1 MREDGEITCYEE
13 RARELGALISLVNG
27 AIYEIEEDDPQF
39 SAVRSIV
46 EELGPAR
53 AFVVVLLIALV
64 SYRLPVRGEEWWSC
78 LARLAEE
85 EPPGSLEPG
94 DVEGFIEKFLK
105 VCGRG
110 SMLAQRMR
118 RVRRALRGAG
128 GLIFMVA
135 ADIKSFPGSL
145 GKLQLSLARA
155 LGQRPD
161 AKTIA
166 FSVKMGYYVARAAG
180 IDPDSLRGT
189 ATPMPVDS
197 RVACLT
203 YSSRLCDAP
212 SYEKL
217 VSHPRQAQRVWE
229 IVAGESK
236 ISTIHL
242 DALAWRLGW
251 IPRDTHSLD
260 EARVKA
266 REFLSRY
273 VERDL
278 AAKLAAELITRLCKR
293 SKGAGSSP
301 GTRG

>member
-1 MREDGEITCYEE
+1 MREAGEITCYEE
-13 RARELGALISLVNG
+13 RARELGMLVSLVNG
-27 AIYEIEEDDPQF
+27 AIYRIEEDDPQF

-85 EPPGSLEPG
+85 EPPESLEPE
-94 DVEGFIEKFLK
+94 DIEGFIEHFLK
-105 VCGRG
+105 ICGKS
-110 SMLAQRMR
+110 SMLTQRMR
-118 RVRRALRGAG
+118 RIHRALKGAG
-128 GLIFMVA
+128 GLIYMVA
-135 ADIKSFPGSL
+135 ADIKSFPESL

-155 LGQRPD
+155 LGQRSD
-161 AKTIA
+161 AKTIV
-166 FSVKMGYYVARAAG
+166 FSIKMGYYVARAAG
-180 IDPDSLRGT
+180 IDPHSLRGAT
-189 ATPMPVDS
+189 TPMPVDS

-217 VSHPRQAQRVWE
+217 ISKPQQAQRAWE
-229 IVAGESK
+229 IVASESK
-236 ISTIHL
+236 ISPINL

-251 IPRDTHSLD
+251 IPRDIRSLE
-260 EARVKA
+260 EARAKA
-266 REFLSRY
+266 RELLSRY
-273 VERDL
+273 VGQDL
-278 AAKLAAELITRLCKR
+278 AARLATELITRLCKR
-293 SKGAGSSP
+293 SKRAGSSP